1 MGDPKKRRKQYNSP
15 GHPYQKPRIEAELVL
30 VGRYGLRNK
39 RELWKARTL
48 MGKFRAQARSILAL
62 QEEEREVQE
71 NLLISKLS
79 RLGIVQEGT
88 TSDEILGMEV
98 EAILKRRL
106 QTLVV
111 ENGLAST
118 VQQSRQLIAHR
129 HITINNRV
137 ITSPSY
143 LVPISDEETLKYA
156 TNSPFNDP
164 RTPNSK
170 IFIKS
175 RYRIN
180 RNAKSHRRRS
190 DQW

>member
-1 MGDPKKRRKQYNSP
+1 MGDPRKRRKQYNSP

-111 ENGLAST
+111 ENGLANKKD
-118 VQQSRQLIAHR
+118 LIKILARGELKTKVNIFAHGF
-129 HITINNRV
+129 
-137 ITSPSY
+137 SA
-143 LVPISDEETLKYA
+143 K
-156 TNSPFNDP
+156 
-164 RTPNSK
+164 
-170 IFIKS
+170 
-175 RYRIN
+175 
-180 RNAKSHRRRS
+180 AKSVIE
-190 DQW
+190 DLGGKAELIEKMKAKAE

>member
-1 MGDPKKRRKQYNSP
+1 MGDPRKRRKQYNSP

-62 QEEEREVQE
+62 QEGEREVQE

-143 LVPISDEETLKYA
+143 LVPISDEETLKYT

-164 RTPNSK
+164 EHPTV
-170 IFIKS
+170 KS
-175 RYRIN
+175 SLSRDTGLIEMPK
-180 RNAKSHRRRS
+180 AIEGGP
-190 DQW
+190 DQ